1 MKTLD
6 TLIPNPSLSIYIRD
20 SQPSRLAIQYAIVA
34 LRTRPISSPHSKITT
49 AKIKNK
55 EYTLV
60 CTRADYRMPSLPYG

>member
-34 LRTRPISSPHSKITT
+34 LRTRQSRAPFQKTT

-60 CTRADYRMPSLPYG
+60 CTKVDCRMPSLPYG